1 VREAS
6 EPKLKKYYVTAA
18 REAALWAW
26 GPAGVEEIAS
36 HMPERERAEIFAE
49 VLPPWV
55 PERAIIAMGF
65 GMWNGPAK
73 RSRQDYFRFLHRTT
87 DMSFGRVRK
96 ALLGVLASPEKVISM
111 ADELWKSDHTH
122 GSWETR
128 VAPNRAR
135 MVLTGHPYV
144 DTPHGRTS
152 LGEQIRYIVQLTRA
166 RDVTA
171 SHGLLKPGAMEITLR
186 WR

>member
-1 VREAS
+1 VGEAS
-6 EPKLKKYYVTAA
+6 EPKLKKYYAVAA

-26 GPAGVEEIAS
+26 GQGGVDDIAQR
-36 HMPERERAEIFAE
+36 MPEPERGEVFAD
-49 VLPPWV
+49 VLPPWIA
-55 PERAIIAMGF
+55 ERAMIAMGF
-65 GMWNGPAK
+65 GIWNGPAK
-73 RSRQDYFRFLHRTT
+73 RSKPEYFRFLHKTT

-96 ALLGVLASPEKVISM
+96 VLMAVATPEKIVTM

-122 GSWETR
+122 GSWETH

-135 MVLTGHPYV
+135 MVLTGHPYA

-152 LGEQIRYIVQLTRA
+152 LAEQIRYIVELTRA

-171 SHGLLKPGAMEITLR
+171 SHGQIAPGTMEITLR
-186 WR
+186 WK